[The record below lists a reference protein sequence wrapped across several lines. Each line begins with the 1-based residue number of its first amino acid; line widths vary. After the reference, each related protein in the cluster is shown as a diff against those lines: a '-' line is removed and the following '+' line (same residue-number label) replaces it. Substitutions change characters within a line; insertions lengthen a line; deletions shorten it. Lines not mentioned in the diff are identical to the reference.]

1 MSDAKDIEKV
11 KRPTQMPLAIVG
23 IGSMFPKAQDVER
36 FWSNIKHGVDAITEI
51 PDTHWNP
58 DDYYDANQKR
68 PDFTYGRRGGFLDPY
83 PFNPMKYGI
92 PPTSIE
98 ATDTSQLLG
107 MVVAESAMENAG
119 YGMDKDFDRSRVSV
133 ILGITGALEMVIPLG
148 ARLGHPQ
155 WRRALKQAGLDDA
168 TIEDA
173 VQRISDS
180 YVDWQENS
188 FPGLL
193 GNVVAGRISKYL
205 NTGGTNCVVDAACA
219 SSLSALHLAALE
231 LESGKA
237 DMVITGGTDTFNDIF
252 MYMCFSK
259 TPALSPTGNSKPFD
273 HNCDGT
279 ILGEG
284 LGMVVMKRLD
294 DAERDGDTIYAVV
307 KGVGS
312 SSDGKGDAIYAPSS
326 PGQKKAL
333 EAAYTYA
340 GVSPDTIELLEAHGT
355 GTMKG
360 DAVEAAALTEVYGK
374 HSNGKPSWCALGSV
388 KSQIG
393 HTKSA
398 AGAAGLIKAALG
410 LHHKV
415 LPPTIK
421 VEKPADAVAPGATPF
436 YVNTSARP
444 WVSNPLHPRRAAVSA
459 FGFGGSNFHMVMEE
473 YSPKKTT
480 VDWDGLTQIFAY
492 SADTATEI
500 QKQVAALDETSDWN
514 TLRIQAKKSR
524 ESFESS
530 KPCRLL
536 FVLEQSKFEIAKLK
550 ETISASFTK
559 QGDTAAWSTPDGIFY
574 GYGKPSGTLGFIF
587 PGQGA
592 QYTGM
597 LRDLACQFPEMIDAL
612 DLANSVVGE
621 DEEGHRLSDRIFN
634 HPTFDQ
640 ESADRDT
647 ESLTRTDVAQPAIG
661 TISLGAM
668 KVLERFGIQPAA
680 AAGHSYGELTA
691 LCAGSVLTPEGLIR
705 ASKLRGQ
712 LMGQGEGDRGS
723 MLAVRG
729 DIAITQQVIDS
740 EKLDVIIAN
749 KNSPQQAVLSGSTQA
764 IHQAKAAFDL
774 KKITS
779 TPLTVAA
786 AFHSSLVADAA
797 IPFAEG
803 LGSIDFN
810 TASIPVFSN
819 TTGQVYPESAID
831 IRDLLANQLAKPVEF
846 VNEIIA
852 MHEAGVHTFVEVGP
866 GARMTGLVKA
876 ILKDHDIN
884 AYALDASSGKKSGI
898 ADLART
904 LAQTAALGYPIDT
917 NPWDD
922 AFKIPVDDPGKK
934 PKMIVDITGANYRSE
949 QSKKKMNR
957 PATPSRTATPPSAQ
971 VPAPKPMTQP
981 AQTPTPASQQA
992 TVPPVT
998 PAPIA
1003 QTQAPQRNAASIDHL
1018 LQQTQANIAALQQMQ
1033 HQTAQLHAQFLEGQE
1048 QASKTF
1054 ASLMQQQ
1061 NSLMQSTGYVPQQV
1075 APPVQN
1081 IPAPAA
1087 PVAPAPQPAPAPA
1100 PTPIA
1105 QPEISS
1111 APAPAALLIKTL
1123 LAVVSEKTGYPEDM
1137 LEVNMSLDAD
1147 LGIDSIK
1154 RVEILSALQEQI
1166 PELPTIEAE
1175 ELGAIQTLQDIVNKL
1190 SESLSSESFAA
1201 SPAANSASQ
1210 DQLKSVL
1217 LDVVS
1222 EKTGYPVDMLD
1233 LDMSLDADLGIDS
1246 IKRVEILS
1254 SLQESMPELPSIEA
1268 EALGTL
1274 ETLQDVIT
1282 YLNAHAPVASTSTLP
1297 ASVPGAT
1304 LQRLLLE
1311 IVSEKTGY
1319 PDDMLDLDMSLDADL
1334 GIDSIKRVEILS
1346 ALQEAQPSLPTV
1358 EAEVL
1363 GTLETLQDV
1372 INYLNAAAPS
1382 TPTIS
1387 PSAPVADANAIRA
1400 ALIRIVAEKTGYPE
1414 DMLEVEMSL
1423 DADLGIDSIKRVEIL
1438 SALQEDMPDLPAV
1451 EAEDL
1456 GALETLLDVLNYLAE
1471 KSTAAAPVSTP
1482 KPTQAVPHL
1491 KTTAAH
1497 DQIQRQ
1503 VLRIIDAPAKS
1514 ARLNIPA
1521 SASWVIVGE
1530 KTDPLTRQVLESLES
1545 LGYSASIY
1553 TEDNT
1558 AEQIH
1563 ALLVIAPE
1571 SGFDDTSMKSYFF
1584 SAQRAASTLLKTA
1597 DKHKTIFAT
1606 VSRMDGTFGF
1616 AGTAN
1621 ESATLSGG
1629 LAGFAKTAAYE
1640 WPTVTCRAIDIAN
1653 TYSSVKV
1660 AASAIIEA
1668 LTTDGPIEIG
1678 LQLDRTLTLELAEES
1693 IDHLTPATFSKSDVI
1708 VVSGGA
1714 RGVTA
1719 EVAIAC
1725 AIAGSPIL
1733 ILLGR
1738 SDAPEDEEPWLANCP
1753 DEPSIKQAI
1762 IKQSSKKLAPKDLE
1776 SAYQSIARN
1785 RETTLALTRMKQ
1797 AGSTVEYHAVDIRNA
1812 DAITAVLSQV
1822 RATHGPITGI
1832 IHGAGVLADRFIA
1845 DKTPEQFDSVYDTK
1859 VAGLRTLLNALETD
1873 PLKHIV
1879 LFSSSTG
1886 RFGRKGQ
1893 VDYAIANEILNKWA
1907 HRESANRPDCN
1918 VVSVN
1923 WGPWAGGMVTP
1934 SLQAVFASEGI
1945 GLIGLLAGADYLLR
1959 ELSQRG
1965 PIETVILGQAQSSTN
1980 KTSTAIA
1987 PTHTFAL
1994 NIEDYPFLKSHVI
2007 DAKAVLPVAIYTEW
2021 FAHAA
2026 LHANPG
2032 LHYLGIDDLRVY
2044 KGVRIEEHE
2053 TLNLAVVAD
2062 KLETIN
2068 GTQSVRVAMYSGTDW
2083 STLHARGTV
2092 RLNTKYEVPTPSIP
2106 DTPLGDYSRPMDE
2119 VYANGLLFHGEVFR
2133 GIESVSGY
2141 SESGIDVLAH
2151 PAPAPTQWITKP
2163 LRRKWVGDPLLLDC
2177 AFQALI
2183 LWTFETQNAGSL
2195 PVAFKRL
2202 TQFQSS
2208 WPKGNVIIRARVTK
2222 HSAHQATATIE
2233 FIHEQQQ
2240 SLLAR
2245 IQDYECVIDASLN
2258 AAFERSHLASENI
2271 SS

>member
-1 MSDAKDIEKV
+1 
-11 KRPTQMPLAIVG
+11 
-23 IGSMFPKAQDVER
+23 
-36 FWSNIKHGVDAITEI
+36 
-51 PDTHWNP
+51 
-58 DDYYDANQKR
+58 
-68 PDFTYGRRGGFLDPY
+68 
-83 PFNPMKYGI
+83 
-92 PPTSIE
+92 
-98 ATDTSQLLG
+98 
-107 MVVAESAMENAG
+107 
-119 YGMDKDFDRSRVSV
+119 
-133 ILGITGALEMVIPLG
+133 
-148 ARLGHPQ
+148 
-155 WRRALKQAGLDDA
+155 
-168 TIEDA
+168 
-173 VQRISDS
+173 
-180 YVDWQENS
+180 
-188 FPGLL
+188 
-193 GNVVAGRISKYL
+193 
-205 NTGGTNCVVDAACA
+205 
-219 SSLSALHLAALE
+219 
-231 LESGKA
+231 
-237 DMVITGGTDTFNDIF
+237 
-252 MYMCFSK
+252 
-259 TPALSPTGNSKPFD
+259 
-273 HNCDGT
+273 
-279 ILGEG
+279 
-284 LGMVVMKRLD
+284 
-294 DAERDGDTIYAVV
+294 
-307 KGVGS
+307 
-312 SSDGKGDAIYAPSS
+312 
-326 PGQKKAL
+326 
-333 EAAYTYA
+333 
-340 GVSPDTIELLEAHGT
+340 
-355 GTMKG
+355 
-360 DAVEAAALTEVYGK
+360 
-374 HSNGKPSWCALGSV
+374 
-388 KSQIG
+388 
-393 HTKSA
+393 
-398 AGAAGLIKAALG
+398 
-410 LHHKV
+410 
-415 LPPTIK
+415 
-421 VEKPADAVAPGATPF
+421 
-436 YVNTSARP
+436 
-444 WVSNPLHPRRAAVSA
+444 
-459 FGFGGSNFHMVMEE
+459 
-473 YSPKKTT
+473 
-480 VDWDGLTQIFAY
+480 
-492 SADTATEI
+492 
-500 QKQVAALDETSDWN
+500 
-514 TLRIQAKKSR
+514 
-524 ESFESS
+524 
-530 KPCRLL
+530 
-536 FVLEQSKFEIAKLK
+536 
-550 ETISASFTK
+550 
-559 QGDTAAWSTPDGIFY
+559 
-574 GYGKPSGTLGFIF
+574 
-587 PGQGA
+587 
-592 QYTGM
+592 M

-1123 LAVVSEKTGYPEDM
+1123 LAVVSEKTGYPDDM
-1137 LEVNMSLDAD
+1137 LELNMSLDAD

-1222 EKTGYPVDMLD
+1222 EKTGYPV
-1233 LDMSLDADLGIDS
+1233 
-1246 IKRVEILS
+1246 
-1254 SLQESMPELPSIEA
+1254 
-1268 EALGTL
+1268 
-1274 ETLQDVIT
+1274 
-1282 YLNAHAPVASTSTLP
+1282 
-1297 ASVPGAT
+1297 
-1304 LQRLLLE
+1304 
-1311 IVSEKTGY
+1311 
-1319 PDDMLDLDMSLDADL
+1319 DMLDLDMSLDADL

-1945 GLIGLLAGADYLLR
+1945 GLIGLQAGADYLLR